1 MDDIKEIQEII
12 FGIFSAK
19 EIVDMSVC
27 KVDTTK
33 LTGPGSVYDSR
44 MGCDMENNIPCVTCG
59 ANPKECPGHFGHI
72 EFNEY
77 IIHPLFYKQVVAFLR
92 CFCIHCNRLLI
103 TEDQVSVCGLMRYKR
118 ERRFKK
124 IMEKLEKVDICCH
137 CSHPQPKITYS
148 IADNTIAMVYKE
160 KVVVDVENSDDTEMK
175 SFVSNSEECNTKKNI
190 AKKKE
195 SKISIALSVDDIK
208 KSLDA
213 IIDEDVILCGFDPEH
228 VRPGNF
234 IMSVFPVIP
243 PCARPFVLADGNIC
257 DDDLTNQLLE
267 IIKANNI
274 LKPDDEIPDEKKETK
289 KQKALQSLKFRV
301 LTFFNNSQGKAK
313 HPTNGRPIKGL
324 KERMTGKEG
333 QIRNNLMGKRVE
345 FSGRT
350 VIGPDPKL
358 LFGEMGLPSQ
368 VAQDLTIPEKVTSF
382 NKDYLSGLVN
392 TGKANFLMKQGGQT
406 RINLKYAMFRKG
418 TELLYGDII
427 IRGDNKI
434 KVLNRNIV
442 LQQGD
447 NISRN
452 GKILTS
458 LQPNDIIIRKNERL
472 QMDDKVFLRYGDYV
486 ERDGKKIPYSCIL
499 TYPTQK
505 RIQLNIG
512 DEVHR
517 HLKNGDIILLN
528 RQPTLHKGSMLA
540 KRIRILPGK
549 TFRMNLATTK
559 TFNADFD
566 GDEMNIHVPQGLES
580 RAELEC
586 LSATKHNI
594 ISAQASKP
602 NIAIVQDSLL
612 AAFLMTKDNLTIT
625 QSQFF
630 DISMYGE
637 KKGESLWSPQRVNTI
652 KKILKM
658 KGKKSIV
665 YNGRGLMSLLLPD
678 DFIYEKKN
686 GAHPDEPFVRI
697 FRGVMYEG
705 AFDKNILGASHNSLI
720 QTIRKEYGVDV
731 ASEFISNIQF
741 ITNNWL
747 LVNGFSVGLEDCL
760 ITSPDS
766 VLKIQD
772 KISKCYVEAEGIA
785 ATTHN
790 PGIREVRI
798 TAALSKAKD
807 VGMKIAK
814 DSMASTNNLL
824 STVHSGSKG
833 DFFNIAQL
841 TGLLGQQNLL
851 GQRVPPTLN
860 HGKRTLPHYPFEKM
874 EKEDEYE
881 SRGFVR
887 HSFIEGLNPQE
898 YFFHAMSGREGICD
912 TAMGTAKSGYIQR
925 RIIKVCEDIQI
936 KYDGTVR
943 DTTGNVYQMSYGDN
957 GMDPCETV
965 KVGKTQ
971 MPCDISRMVNRLNL
985 QHDMKKEPNT
995 DIQQPIKQPNVS
1007 RISLLK
1013 DIAKKTGI
1021 KRLYKGWSLEDLI
1034 QRLDSLEVEKV

>member
-12 FGIFSAK
+12 FGIFSPK

-27 KVDTTK
+27 KVETTK
-33 LTGPGSVYDSR
+33 LTGPGSVYDPR
-44 MGCDMENNIPCVTCG
+44 MGGDMDNNTPCVTCD
-59 ANPKECPGHFGHI
+59 ASPKDCPGHFGHI

-92 CFCIHCNRLLI
+92 CFCIQCNRLLI
-103 TEDQVSVCGLMRYKR
+103 TQDQVVVCGLMRYKR
-118 ERRFKK
+118 ELRFKK

-137 CSHPQPKITYS
+137 CSHSQPKITYS

-160 KVVVDVENSDDTEMK
+160 KIVTEVNAAEDSD
-175 SFVSNSEECNTKKNI
+175 SYGTKKKNM
-190 AKKKE
+190 APKKKDA
-195 SKISIALSVDDIK
+195 KISIALTVDEIK

-213 IIDEDVILCGFDPEH
+213 IIDEDMVLCGFVPERIH
-228 VRPGNF
+228 PRNF

-274 LKPDDEIPDEKKETK
+274 LKPDDDDIPDEKKETK
-289 KQKALQSLKFRV
+289 RQKALQSLKFRV

-358 LFGEMGLPSQ
+358 KFGEMGLPQQ
-368 VAQDLTIPEKVTSF
+368 VAEELTIPVRVTSY
-382 NKDYLSGLVN
+382 NKDYLLGLVN
-392 TGKANFLMKQGGQT
+392 NGRANFVMKNGGDT

-418 TELLYGDII
+418 TELLYGDVI
-427 IRGDNKI
+427 IRGEDEI
-434 KVLNRNIV
+434 KVFNGNVV

-447 NISRN
+447 NIRRN

-458 LQPNDIIIRKNERL
+458 LQPGDVILRKGERI
-472 QMDDKVFLRYGDYV
+472 QMGEKVFLRYGDQV
-486 ERDGKKIPYSCIL
+486 ERAGKKITYSSIL
-499 TYPTQK
+499 TYPTKK
-505 RIQLNIG
+505 RIHLNMG

-517 HLKNGDIILLN
+517 HLQDGDSILLN

-540 KRIRILPGK
+540 KKVRILPGK

-566 GDEMNIHVPQGLES
+566 GDEMNIHVPQSLES
-580 RAELEC
+580 RAELEG

-612 AAFLMTKDNLTIT
+612 AAFLMTKENLPIT
-625 QSQFF
+625 KSQFF
-630 DISMYGE
+630 DISLHGE
-637 KKGESLWSPQRVNTI
+637 LDGQPLWSPQRVKMI
-652 KKILKM
+652 KKVLKM
-658 KGKKSIV
+658 KGKKPDV
-665 YNGRGLMSLLLPD
+665 YNGRGLISLLLPE

-686 GAHPDEPFVRI
+686 GAHPDEPIVRVY
-697 FRGVMYEG
+697 RGVLYEG
-705 AFDKNILGASHNSLI
+705 ALDKSILGASHNSLI
-720 QTIRKEYGVDV
+720 QTIHKEYGVEV
-731 ASEFISNIQF
+731 AAEFISNIQF

-747 LVNGFSVGLEDCL
+747 LVNGFSIGLEDCL
-760 ITSPDS
+760 ITSPES
-766 VLKIQD
+766 VMKIKD
-772 KISKCYVEAEGIA
+772 NISRCYVEAEGIV

-798 TAALSKAKD
+798 TAALNKAKD

-814 DSMASTNNLL
+814 DSMATENNLL

-860 HGKRTLPHYPFEKM
+860 HGKRTLPHYPFGKM
-874 EKEDEYE
+874 DKEDEYE

-912 TAMGTAKSGYIQR
+912 TATGTAKSGYIQR
-925 RIIKVCEDIQI
+925 RIIKVCEDIQV

-943 DTTGNVYQMSYGDN
+943 DTTGNVYQMAYGDN
-957 GMDPCETV
+957 GMDPCTTV

-971 MPCDISRMVNRLNL
+971 MPCDISRMVDRLNL
-985 QHDMKKEPNT
+985 QHEMKAEEPNVV
-995 DIQQPIKQPNVS
+995 QVHVPKKKVS
-1007 RISLLK
+1007 RISLLN
-1013 DIAKKTGI
+1013 DIEKKTGV
-1021 KRLYKGWSLEDLI
+1021 KRLYKGWSIDDLT
-1034 QRLDSLEVEKV
+1034 QRLEALGMEE